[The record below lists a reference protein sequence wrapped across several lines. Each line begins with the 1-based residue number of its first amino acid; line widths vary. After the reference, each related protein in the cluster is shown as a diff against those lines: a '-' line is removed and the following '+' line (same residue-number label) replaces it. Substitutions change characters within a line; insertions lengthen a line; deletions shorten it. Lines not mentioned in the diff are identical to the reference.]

1 MKDLTQSLED
11 YLEAIWVTSLK
22 EKVVRVKNIVK
33 RLNVKTASV
42 VGALKI
48 LADKGLVIHERYG
61 YVELT
66 QQGIDRAKKI
76 YERHETLTK
85 FFHEILGIE
94 FEPAV
99 KDACQVEHYLNKDT
113 MERIVKLIKFIET
126 CPEGEPLWL
135 SRFHYFVKHGEH
147 PEKCCSPAKERVRR
161 AGREGNSMQVDDE
174 TDQVNKEHVKLS
186 TLKVGQEAKVV
197 RVSAESSL
205 KRRLLDM
212 GIVPGTKVRLEK
224 IAPLGDPIDVIV
236 KGYHLSLRKE
246 EASAITVEIQSSA
259 AKEDA

>member
-1 MKDLTQSLED
+1 MKALTPSLED

-94 FEPAV
+94 FESAV

-113 MERIVKLIKFIET
+113 MERIVKFIKFIET

-135 SRFHYFVKHGEH
+135 SRFRYFVKHGEH
-147 PEKCCSPAKERVRR
+147 PEKCC
-161 AGREGNSMQVDDE
+161 REGNSMQVDDG

-212 GIVPGTKVRLEK
+212 GVVPGTKVRLEK

-259 AKEDA
+259 AREDA

>member
-1 MKDLTQSLED
+1 MKALTPSLED
-11 YLEAIWVTSLK
+11 YLEAIWVTSLT

-66 QQGIDRAKKI
+66 QQGMDRAKKI
-76 YERHETLTK
+76 YEKHKTLTK

-94 FEPAV
+94 FESAV

-113 MERIVKLIKFIET
+113 MERIVKFIKFIET

-147 PEKCCSPAKERVRR
+147 PEKCC
-161 AGREGNSMQVDDE
+161 REGNSMQVDDE

-212 GIVPGTKVRLEK
+212 GVVPGTKVRLDR

>member
-1 MKDLTQSLED
+1 MKALTQSLED
-11 YLEAIWVTSLK
+11 YLEAIWVTSLN
-22 EKVVRVKNIVK
+22 EKVVRVKDIVK

-48 LADKGLVIHERYG
+48 LADKELVIHERYG

-66 QQGIDRAKKI
+66 QQGMDRAKKI
-76 YERHETLTK
+76 YEKHKTLTK

-94 FEPAV
+94 FESAV
-99 KDACQVEHYLNKDT
+99 KDACQVEHYIHKDT
-113 MERIVKLIKFIET
+113 MERIVKFIKFIET

-135 SRFHYFVKHGEH
+135 PRFRYFVRHGEH
-147 PEKCCSPAKERVRR
+147 LEKCC
-161 AGREGNSMQVDDE
+161 REGNSTQVDDE
-174 TDQVNKEHVKLS
+174 TDQVNKEHVNLS
-186 TLKVGQEAKVV
+186 TLKVGQEAKVI
-197 RVSAESSL
+197 RVTAESRL

-212 GIVPGTKVRLEK
+212 GVVPGTKVRLEK

-246 EASAITVEIQSSA
+246 EASAITVEIQPSA
-259 AKEDA
+259 AKEDE

>member
-1 MKDLTQSLED
+1 MKALTQSLED
-11 YLEAIWVTSLK
+11 YLEAIWVTSLN

-94 FEPAV
+94 FESAV

-113 MERIVKLIKFIET
+113 MDRIVKLIKFIET

-147 PEKCCSPAKERVRR
+147 PEKCC
-161 AGREGNSMQVDDE
+161 REGNSMQVDDE

-212 GIVPGTKVRLEK
+212 GVVPGTKVRLEK

-259 AKEDA
+259 AREDA

>member
-1 MKDLTQSLED
+1 MKSLTPSLED

-42 VGALKI
+42 VGALKT

-94 FEPAV
+94 FESAV

-113 MERIVKLIKFIET
+113 MERIVKFIKFIET

-147 PEKCCSPAKERVRR
+147 AEKCC
-161 AGREGNSMQVDDE
+161 REGNSMQVDDGA
-174 TDQVNKEHVKLS
+174 DQVTKEHVKLS

-212 GIVPGTKVRLEK
+212 GVVPGTKVRLEK

-246 EASAITVEIQSSA
+246 EASAITVEIMPSA

>member
-1 MKDLTQSLED
+1 MKALTQSLED
-11 YLEAIWVTSLK
+11 YLEAIWVTSLN

-94 FEPAV
+94 FESAV

-147 PEKCCSPAKERVRR
+147 PEKCC
-161 AGREGNSMQVDDE
+161 REGNSMQVDDE

-212 GIVPGTKVRLEK
+212 GVVPGTKVRLEK

-259 AKEDA
+259 AREDA

>member
-1 MKDLTQSLED
+1 MKSLTQSLED

-94 FEPAV
+94 FESAV

-113 MERIVKLIKFIET
+113 MERIVKFIKFIET

-135 SRFHYFVKHGEH
+135 SRFHYFVRHGEH
-147 PEKCCSPAKERVRR
+147 PEKCC
-161 AGREGNSMQVDDE
+161 REGNSMQVDDGR
-174 TDQVNKEHVKLS
+174 DQVNKEHVKLS

-212 GIVPGTKVRLEK
+212 GMVPGTKVRLEK